1 MKLPSA
7 KDIGDNLFIPF
18 VILVIIAYGFWQNG
32 EKKTGPMDYLNDIA
46 ALEYSLGDEFEMCPE
61 DAIYVLNQYL
71 FGTEAEKE
79 DIPDDE
85 LESAFY
91 LLERYYTEASAL
103 AKEATE

>member
-46 ALEYSLGDEFEMCPE
+46 ALEYSLGVC
-61 DAIYVLNQYL
+61 
-71 FGTEAEKE
+71 K
-79 DIPDDE
+79 
-85 LESAFY
+85 
-91 LLERYYTEASAL
+91 
-103 AKEATE
+103 